1 MKGPTSRISIKL
13 YTGIFAVLITMAC
26 TAVQTTTGGGLTSV
40 IAQNVVRIACTK
52 ALQQLD
58 EGAFAGK
65 KIELKLTGFND
76 DKNRGILEFMIRS
89 KIEQYKGTIVNA
101 DMADMQAEVAI
112 LSAGN
117 DAGASRMIVVNSD
130 RTLGAVDLILTLR
143 NAKTG
148 SVVMTSTLR
157 GEAKHEQTSIMGY
170 QKTGK
175 YSVKD
180 AKGDY
185 QLIPDPKLYK

>member
-1 MKGPTSRISIKL
+1 
-13 YTGIFAVLITMAC
+13 MAC